1 MTTADNDAAVQPPTL
16 WARIRRLGLPEGQT
30 LVWWLIEHERGLPR
44 QILSFLAFLVSFR
57 FLFGWTWSMSLAM
70 VVSMFLHECGHAFVL
85 WRAGI
90 RFLILYLFPLGAVAA
105 PIDKDEDARS
115 DQLPWNTISWLLQAG
130 LIVNVLLMLLFTA
143 LQSVTAL
150 DNGVEQFARDMV
162 YVNGLLAA
170 MNLIPLWT
178 LDSGQL
184 FKVLYNSLKE
194 QEDNWLTAVLLVGT
208 ALVLLFAVGVPGFLS
223 WTSILVNAI
232 LRLGWIIFL
241 IVFAIGILNKQG
253 RDNPLY
259 AYSRQAMSGQ
269 QVVGQV
275 IIYLALVGITL
286 WMFAGPLV

>member
-1 MTTADNDAAVQPPTL
+1 MTAVDNEAAVQPQPTL

-30 LVWWLIEHERGLPR
+30 LVWWLIERERGLPR
-44 QILSFLAFLVSFR
+44 QILAFLAFLVSFR

-90 RFLILYLFPLGAVAA
+90 HFRILYLFPLGAVAA
-105 PIDKDEDARS
+105 PIDKTEDARS

-143 LQSVTAL
+143 LQATAEATL
-150 DNGVEQFARDMV
+150 AQFARDMV

-194 QEDNWLTAVLLVGT
+194 REDNWLTAILLVGT
-208 ALVLLFAVGVPGFLS
+208 ALVLLFAVGLPGFLS

-259 AYSRQAMSGQ
+259 AYSRQAMNGR
-269 QVVGQV
+269 QVVAQV
-275 IIYLALVGITL
+275 VVYLALVGITL